1 MKITDYSIDELMA
14 VSIAR
19 SIKDGD
25 LVFHGV
31 ASPLPMTALQIAK
44 LTHAPHMVYF
54 AGVGGGIDP
63 SPPYLPES
71 TNDIWLQW
79 GAVRIETVDRVFDHF
94 ARGEV
99 NIMFFSGGQFDKYG
113 NVNNS
118 LMGDWQHPKTKFPG
132 GAGAC
137 NLSSLVRIMA
147 WSTRHRAFV
156 HPKTGKK
163 IYTFVNNLDFRTTT
177 GFMNG
182 PGDRERA
189 GCRPG
194 TGPVGFVTELG
205 VFDYDE
211 ETKILRLKSV
221 HPDVTVQDIL
231 DNTEFKPIIPANV
244 PVTEAPTKEAIRL
257 IRTKIDPYR
266 IRALEFRD
274 GAEECDKRRFKF

>member
-1 MKITDYSIDELMA
+1 MKIVDYSIDELMA
-14 VSIAR
+14 CCLAR
-19 SIKDGD
+19 GIKDGD

-31 ASPLPMTALQIAK
+31 ASPLPMTALRTAK
-44 LTHAPHMVYF
+44 MTHAPHMVYF
-54 AGVGGGIDP
+54 AGVGGGVDP
-63 SPPYLPES
+63 SPPFLPES

-79 GAVRIETVDRVFDHF
+79 GSVRIETIDRVFDHF

-99 NIMFFSGGQFDKYG
+99 NIMFFSGAQFDKFG

-118 LMGDWQHPKTKFPG
+118 LIGDWQHPKTKFPG

-147 WSTRHRAFV
+147 WSTRHKAAI
-156 HPKTGKK
+156 HPKSGKK
-163 IYTFVNNLDFRTTT
+163 LYTFVEKLDFRTTT

-182 PGDRERA
+182 PGDREAA

-194 TGPVGFVTELG
+194 TGPVAMVTELG

-211 ETKILRLKSV
+211 STKVLRLKSV
-221 HPDVTVQDIL
+221 HPDVTVQDVL
-231 DNTEFKPIIPANV
+231 DNTEFKPVIPSSV
-244 PVTEAPTKEAIRL
+244 PVTEAPTKEMVRL
-257 IRTKIDPYR
+257 MRTVIDPYR

-274 GAEECDKRRFKF
+274 GAAECDKRRFKF